1 VKSRPTRTLSAAF
14 LAVILFGAAPYLL
27 GYALENGTWPGSTIP
42 VVVEIGPPSLTL
54 QDGSLTYNSVV
65 ENAMALWN
73 EQLANIQFTWEE
85 APPAPANNGDGKT
98 TVTLE
103 DTDHGHTFGR
113 NALAV
118 TTLLSTGSTTT
129 QADIVF
135 NKKYFTFDS
144 YRGNLQTSPD
154 MHRIALH
161 ELGHVLGLD
170 HPDEA
175 QPPQH
180 VTAIMNSNT
189 SDLDHLAADDI
200 NGGEFLY
207 GRPAHP
213 PSATGNGRA
222 ANISTRARVG
232 SGNNVMIGGFIIHNA
247 SKQVLIRALGPS
259 LASHGVSGVLADP
272 LLELHN
278 SAGDLITTND
288 NWRDSQEQAI
298 TATSLPPSHNLES
311 AILAT
316 LAPGSYTAIVRGN
329 NGGSGVALVEV
340 YDLATSSGRIANVST
355 RGQVATGDNVM
366 IGGFIIKGPQSV
378 NVIVRGIGPS
388 LASRIP
394 QALPDTSLELHN
406 SNGALMQSNTGW
418 MNSPDST
425 EISSSGLAPTN
436 SAESAIV
443 AGLAPG
449 NYTAILRS
457 PSNSTGVGLIEV
469 YDRD

>member
-1 VKSRPTRTLSAAF
+1 MNSRSTRTVPAA
-14 LAVILFGAAPYLL
+14 LAVILVGAAQQLL
-27 GYALENGTWPGSTIP
+27 GYALENETWPGPTIP
-42 VVVEIGPPSLTL
+42 VVVEMVPPSFTL
-54 QDGSLTYNSVV
+54 QDGSLTYNAVV

-73 EQLANIQFTWEE
+73 EQLADIQFTWTE
-85 APPAPANNGDGKT
+85 APPAPANNGDGQT

-103 DTDHGHTFGR
+103 DTDHGQSFGR
-113 NALAV
+113 NTLAV
-118 TTLLSTGSTTT
+118 TTLLSTGNTTT

-144 YRGNLQTSPD
+144 YRGNLQTLPD

-170 HPDEA
+170 HPDQA
-175 QPPQH
+175 HPPQG
-180 VTAIMNSNT
+180 VEAIMNSNT

-200 NGGEFLY
+200 DGGQFLY
-207 GRPAHP
+207 GQPVNAP
-213 PSATGNGRA
+213 PPTGNGRP
-222 ANISTRARVG
+222 ANISTRASVG
-232 SGNNVMIGGFIIHNA
+232 TGDNVMIDGFIIHDA

-259 LASHGVSGVLADP
+259 LTSYGVSGVLADP
-272 LLELHN
+272 FLELHN

-298 TATSLPPSHNLES
+298 AATSLPPSSDLES

-316 LAPGSYTAIVRGN
+316 LTPGNYTAIVRGN
-329 NGGSGVALVEV
+329 NGGNGVALVEV
-340 YDLATSSGRIANVST
+340 YDLATSSGRIANIST

-388 LASRIP
+388 LASRVP
-394 QALPDTSLELHN
+394 DALPDTSLELHN
-406 SNGALMQSNTGW
+406 GDGALMQSNTGW
-418 MNSPDST
+418 TNSPDSA

-436 SAESAIV
+436 PAESAIV

-457 PSNSTGVGLIEV
+457 PTNSTGIGLIEV